1 MSDCFIFAY
10 KFVYFV
16 FTESILRSLTIRK
29 SWLTTF
35 VILGFF
41 FLKHLKNSEML
52 LNNFIA
58 NI

>member
-41 FLKHLKNSEML
+41 FFKTFEKFRNASEQ
-52 LNNFIA
+52 FYR
-58 NI
+58 